1 MIHHR
6 TGKRND
12 WGGDSEPSLVSSSL
26 WKRDFQ
32 DGEGGQQGESLQ
44 RDRVQRRL
52 RCVQWI
58 WHLYPWRPLPE
69 HFLM

>member
-6 TGKRND
+6 TEKRND
-12 WGGDSEPSLVSSSL
+12 RGGDSGPSLVSSSP

-44 RDRVQRRL
+44 RDRVR
-52 RCVQWI
+52 
-58 WHLYPWRPLPE
+58 
-69 HFLM
+69 